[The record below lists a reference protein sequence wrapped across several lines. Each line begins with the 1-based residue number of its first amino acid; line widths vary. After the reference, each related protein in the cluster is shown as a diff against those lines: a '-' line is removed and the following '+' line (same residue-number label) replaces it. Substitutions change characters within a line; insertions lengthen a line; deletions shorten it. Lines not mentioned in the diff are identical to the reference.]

1 MLHTQ
6 ESTECIHRLQ
16 QDKKRY
22 ICFNLNA
29 YVKQKIAST
38 TNRDGLVVDEEMHED
53 LKAMAA
59 EYTGQV
65 QESTAEK
72 SFWMLFWNQQQQ
84 AASLKISKSI

>member
-22 ICFNLNA
+22 MLQLECL
-29 YVKQKIAST
+29 KKIAST
-38 TNRDGLVVDEEMHED
+38 ADRDGLVVEEEMHED

-59 EYTGQV
+59 EYTRQV